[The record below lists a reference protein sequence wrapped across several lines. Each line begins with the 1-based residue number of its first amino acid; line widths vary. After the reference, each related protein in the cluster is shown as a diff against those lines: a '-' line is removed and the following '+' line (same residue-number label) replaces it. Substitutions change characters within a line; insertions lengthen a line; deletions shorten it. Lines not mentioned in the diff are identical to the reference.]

1 MSEIL
6 TESSSQRSDNKIWVW
21 KYPDSVFTP
30 FKVNLRRLGVEGTY
44 IDIPT
49 TYSARFVVKAD
60 LRDDNSIIDE
70 FFKFVSPSVFVVNIP
85 TEKVCLLR
93 AGRLYHVGV
102 ALYDDNNNFIR
113 SLISDLPLRLDK
125 STLSNLVF

>member
-1 MSEIL
+1 MLI
-6 TESSSQRSDNKIWVW
+6 SQQLIQQDL
-21 KYPDSVFTP
+21 F
-30 FKVNLRRLGVEGTY
+30 
-44 IDIPT
+44 
-49 TYSARFVVKAD
+49 VKAD

-70 FFKFVSPSVFVVNIP
+70 FFKFDLNSVFVVNIP

-102 ALYDDNNNFIR
+102 ALYDDNNNFVR

-125 STLSNLVF
+125 STLSNSVF